1 MLNALS
7 LTSIYVFDQ
16 LLHPLVRDQQKWLH
30 RNVGWFY
37 RVLWL
42 FPVVGASLY
51 MNVRSLYTIGHMF
64 LIKKFQSSWCN
75 VVANRSYMLR
85 HGNRKAAPPSTYTG
99 ILTSLATSAYR
110 AVMIC
115 TSVLI
120 SIALTYVPVAGN
132 AASFLFFCWVDS

>member
-51 MNVRSLYTIGHMF
+51 MNVRSPFTIGHMF
-64 LIKKFQSSWCN
+64 LIKN
-75 VVANRSYMLR
+75 ARAHGVMLLQ
-85 HGNRKAAPPSTYTG
+85 
-99 ILTSLATSAYR
+99 IVLT
-110 AVMIC
+110 C
-115 TSVLI
+115 
-120 SIALTYVPVAGN
+120 
-132 AASFLFFCWVDS
+132 

>member
-51 MNVRSLYTIGHMF
+51 MNVRSPFTIGHMF
-64 LIKKFQSSWCN
+64 
-75 VVANRSYMLR
+75 
-85 HGNRKAAPPSTYTG
+85 
-99 ILTSLATSAYR
+99 
-110 AVMIC
+110 
-115 TSVLI
+115 
-120 SIALTYVPVAGN
+120 
-132 AASFLFFCWVDS
+132 